1 MLQRR
6 IPTSKVKNLDN
17 NDNMLLHVGLQL
29 SLEHLNYVGLSA
41 ATFTAGDWC
50 VQVKLVIIVLPPG
63 ATSGNHVTETVAL
76 IFIL

>member
-6 IPTSKVKNLDN
+6 IPTSEVKNLDN
-17 NDNMLLHVGLQL
+17 NDNMLMHVGQKL
-29 SLEHLNYVGLSA
+29 SLEHLNYVGLST

-50 VQVKLVIIVLPPG
+50 VQVKLVIVVLPPG
-63 ATSGNHVTETVAL
+63 ATSSNHVTETGAL